1 MKVIFLYSNRAEY
14 SLLSPYLKYFKKKNQ
29 VSEIDLSKKIM
40 KIENDKNLYK
50 IYELCYN
57 DFKKK
62 KYDFLIILGD
72 RRELPLIA
80 LAAFYLDIKI
90 VHIGAGEFADGLPA
104 YDQIIRPII
113 SLLSKYQIC
122 FSKDAKTQVDNLFEG
137 ISYLKP
143 KSFNV
148 GNAVFADIDI
158 SKFKKPIKEKYDMV
172 LLHPQSLS
180 KKNTE
185 DDVKKLKR
193 ILAKNNKKIVIVKGN
208 KDKNFEIIE
217 NFYQKINKKN
227 ILFFEN
233 LPKEKYFSYV
243 KFCDKFYTN
252 TSSLSEIEFLNKKS
266 LKIIGKR
273 NKNRSRHVMNIN
285 APKKLYTILNNSS

>member
-1 MKVIFLYSNRAEY
+1 MKICFVYSNRAEY

-185 DDVKKLKR
+185 DDVKKLK
-193 ILAKNNKKIVIVKGN
+193 
-208 KDKNFEIIE
+208 
-217 NFYQKINKKN
+217 
-227 ILFFEN
+227 
-233 LPKEKYFSYV
+233 
-243 KFCDKFYTN
+243 
-252 TSSLSEIEFLNKKS
+252 EF
-266 LKIIGKR
+266 
-273 NKNRSRHVMNIN
+273 
-285 APKKLYTILNNSS
+285 